1 MIMPL
6 AQVKQRDKIIKE
18 FPKLK
23 SKFIPNTFGVF
34 VRPDENLPKGLKKFD
49 TIIGLNDE
57 MTNDGLQFSD
67 EIYKYNIGD
76 TITLTLIRKRRYLK
90 IDVPLKVFP
99 VNADKMYK
107 IPKKPLLIPPK
118 KR

>member
-1 MIMPL
+1 M
-6 AQVKQRDKIIKE
+6 KE

-23 SKFIPNTFGVF
+23 QEFIPNTFGVF
-34 VRPDENLPKGLKKFD
+34 VRPDESLPKGLKKFD
-49 TIIGLNDE
+49 TIIGVNGE
-57 MTNDGLQFSD
+57 MINDGLQFSD

-99 VNADKMYK
+99 VNADKMYSQIRK
-107 IPKKPLLIPPK
+107 TPSLPKPVQPEK
-118 KR
+118 KSKNN